1 MNEQT
6 EQAQETQTPAAV
18 AASEAAPVSLL
29 DSIVDETRVA
39 RSDSE
44 RARAKDLIGELVTEV
59 LEGGR
64 IS

>member
-6 EQAQETQTPAAV
+6 EQAQETQAPAA
-18 AASEAAPVSLL
+18 EAAAISLL

-44 RARAKDLIGELVTEV
+44 RAQAKDLIGELVTEV
-59 LEGGR
+59 LEGTVTV
-64 IS
+64 S